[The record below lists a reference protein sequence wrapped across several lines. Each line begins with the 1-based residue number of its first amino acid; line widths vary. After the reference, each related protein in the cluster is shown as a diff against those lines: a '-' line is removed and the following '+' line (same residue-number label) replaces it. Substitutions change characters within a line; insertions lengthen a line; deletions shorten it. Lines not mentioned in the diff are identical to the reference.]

1 MKKDIIVYYY
11 ADPDKL
17 TNDHIGNFFDMR
29 EFSQRSFPTEGKAL
43 AFLDECTRPYSSF
56 SDIITSNSSIDE
68 ADYILKHKRLGYEVY
83 EDVFN
88 NLIN

>member
-1 MKKDIIVYYY
+1 
-11 ADPDKL
+11 
-17 TNDHIGNFFDMR
+17 MR

-56 SDIITSNSSIDE
+56 SDIVDNNSSIDE

-88 NLIN
+88 NLMN